1 MFIITSSQNSDEIE
15 EIVNSLGKR
24 KSHVSSDSEEPASP
38 AKRSKATSSVDSQ
51 SDSLNS
57 NKRKSVKTQA
67 EDTDGES
74 PAVKRGRSAFSN
86 SIADI
91 VSICLY

>member
-1 MFIITSSQNSDEIE
+1 
-15 EIVNSLGKR
+15 VNSIGKR

-51 SDSLNS
+51 SDSINS
-57 NKRKSVKTQA
+57 NKRKSVKTHA
-67 EDTDGES
+67 DDTDGES

-86 SIADI
+86 SVADI
-91 VSICLY
+91 VSVGLFSNIYH